1 MPLKRKPTPTPN
13 SNTLAIQPPNA
24 LGFSV
29 DKTTKST
36 LAESK
41 LPSEL

>member
-1 MPLKRKPTPTPN
+1 MPLKRKPTPAPDN
-13 SNTLAIQPPNA
+13 NILAIQPPNT

-29 DKTTKST
+29 DKTTKNT

-41 LPSEL
+41 LPSKF

>member
-1 MPLKRKPTPTPN
+1 MPPKRKPTPAPDG
-13 SNTLAIQPPNA
+13 NTIAIQLLNA
-24 LGFSV
+24 LRSSV

-41 LPSEL
+41 LPFKP